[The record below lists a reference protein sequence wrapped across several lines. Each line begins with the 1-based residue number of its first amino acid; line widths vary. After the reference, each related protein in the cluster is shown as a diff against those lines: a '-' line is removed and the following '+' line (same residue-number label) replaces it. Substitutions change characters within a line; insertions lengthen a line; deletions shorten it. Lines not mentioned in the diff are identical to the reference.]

1 MKKLWLKF
9 CDWWLGADPY
19 QDWKSLYGDL
29 QVVCLTIQSEN
40 RELRDSLDALRNVE
54 TAQAKHP
61 KCKCGKVAKVEP
73 SKVNRVSS
81 KRRKA
86 NQKGL

>member
-9 CDWWLGADPY
+9 CDWWLGEDPY
-19 QDWKSLYGDL
+19 QDWKKLYAEL
-29 QVVCLTIQSEN
+29 QELCLTIQSEN

-61 KCKCGKVAKVEP
+61 KCQCGKVAKVEP
-73 SKVNRVSS
+73 RKANRVSS
-81 KRRKA
+81 KGRNA
-86 NQKGL
+86 NKKRL

>member
-9 CDWWLGADPY
+9 CDWWLGEDPY
-19 QDWKSLYGDL
+19 RDWKSLYGDL

-40 RELRDSLDALRNVE
+40 RELRDALDALRDMK
-54 TAQAKHP
+54 TAQAKHTQ
-61 KCKCGKVAKVEP
+61 CKCGKVAKVEP
-73 SKVNRVSS
+73 RKANRVSS
-81 KRRKA
+81 KRGKA

>member
-9 CDWWLGADPY
+9 CDWWLGEDPY
-19 QDWKSLYGDL
+19 QDWKTLYAEL

-40 RELRDSLDALRNVE
+40 RELRDSLDALRDME

-61 KCKCGKVAKVEP
+61 KCKCGQRADVKA
-73 SKVNRVSS
+73 
-81 KRRKA
+81 RKG
-86 NQKGL
+86 NSVTRKSRKTGQKGL